1 MKKEI
6 SLSALFKAMLK
17 KAWLIVAL
25 ALIFSIASY
34 VVAAYY
40 TTPMYTS
47 NTKVYVRNEKLGNLT
62 SSDLDLSGRLLN
74 AYIEVLFGNNMLQL
88 VTDDL
93 NELRLNSEYSGYLST
108 SDYAPGQIKS
118 MIKAAP
124 GNETEVITI
133 TVTSA
138 NPQEAKLVN
147 MLLLKHFP
155 DEVKRII
162 DTGELRV
169 INEPSLPTSPSS
181 PNITKNT
188 LTGGLIGFV
197 IAVAIVFL
205 MFLTDSS
212 IHSETDLN
220 ESFSDISILGVI
232 PNIQSKESQAYIY
245 ASSKN
250 KKASSGGERK

>member
-6 SLSALFKAMLK
+6 SISALMKAMLK

-25 ALIFSIASY
+25 TLVFSLVAY
-34 VVAAYY
+34 VIAAYY
-40 TTPMYTS
+40 TTPMYSS
-47 NTKVYVRNEKLGNLT
+47 NTKVYVRNEKLGNLNT
-62 SSDLDLSGRLLN
+62 SDLDLSGRLLN

-88 VTDDL
+88 VADDL
-93 NELRLNSEYSGYLST
+93 NELRLNNEYAGYLST
-108 SDYAPGQIKS
+108 GDYAPGQIKS
-118 MIKAAP
+118 MIKATA
-124 GNETEVITI
+124 GDETEVITI

-181 PNITKNT
+181 PNITRNT
-188 LTGGLIGFV
+188 LTGGLIGFI

-220 ESFSDISILGVI
+220 EAFSDISILGVI
-232 PNIQSKESQAYIY
+232 PNIQSKESQTYIY
-245 ASSKN
+245 ASSKS
-250 KKASSGGERK
+250 KKASSRGDKK